1 MGTETSNQ
9 ENNEENP
16 EPTKKGKIISNNL
29 KNNFIIE
36 GPNKEENKIKFKYH
50 IINSN
55 KEYIEKIKLKDK
67 RNHKIKGNENKEKYN
82 AEKINYKR
90 YENNNLFKY
99 NKSNSS
105 NYFNINDEEV
115 IFNSEKIPKGNQ
127 TQFYNNIPRFL
138 SFQRPIIKTLGNVT
152 TYLNIQKSENN
163 MVLEE
168 IPKSEYYKYQGKEA
182 LLIGEGMDTGE
193 YRFKGKRVA
202 IILKEAS
209 EKYIKINQEEI
220 MKEINI
226 RKKRIKK
233 EKKGKYEIIDRFY
246 AMAPYDGEYIYKNSK
261 MEQLQKQNEY
271 DNQLLFKS
279 NEKDLAFL
287 KFESNHEINPQ
298 QTQSSKLPQLL
309 SKNFNININTD
320 IDNNNFLY
328 KNLDINLEPKDN
340 FSRLLF
346 NKINNLRANPQ
357 SYIKTLEEA
366 KNKIIVD
373 QIGRFIYNDKI
384 KIALTSGK
392 KFFNEAIKFLQTV
405 EPTDKLIFN
414 PYLIVEMPKS
424 EKEIKFKKD
433 LELKAEKL
441 MNEGIKIKSFWRDII
456 KDPEISFLMMIV
468 DDIGEKSGMR
478 RKDLLDTNM
487 KYIGIS
493 SVEINESFV
502 CYITLETK

>member
-16 EPTKKGKIISNNL
+16 EPTKKGKIISNNS

-55 KEYIEKIKLKDK
+55 KEYNEKLKLKDK

-246 AMAPYDGEYIYKNSK
+246 AMAPYDGEYIYKNAK

-279 NEKDLAFL
+279 NATNAIFKITSITF
-287 KFESNHEINPQ
+287 Q
-298 QTQSSKLPQLL
+298 KLQ
-309 SKNFNININTD
+309 
-320 IDNNNFLY
+320 Y
-328 KNLDINLEPKDN
+328 K
-340 FSRLLF
+340 
-346 NKINNLRANPQ
+346 
-357 SYIKTLEEA
+357 Y
-366 KNKIIVD
+366 
-373 QIGRFIYNDKI
+373 
-384 KIALTSGK
+384 
-392 KFFNEAIKFLQTV
+392 
-405 EPTDKLIFN
+405 
-414 PYLIVEMPKS
+414 
-424 EKEIKFKKD
+424 
-433 LELKAEKL
+433 
-441 MNEGIKIKSFWRDII
+441 
-456 KDPEISFLMMIV
+456 
-468 DDIGEKSGMR
+468 
-478 RKDLLDTNM
+478 
-487 KYIGIS
+487 KY
-493 SVEINESFV
+493 
-502 CYITLETK
+502 